1 MDSSAA
7 TALIFI
13 AAFAL
18 VLGIIIVI
26 NFANYH
32 TRRLKSEERLTAIA
46 KGLPV
51 PSDPEISLAELKE
64 KAARA
69 SAARARGVRTGG
81 LVLASI
87 GIGLGLLGVCL
98 HWILQQRDVLAVS
111 ASGLVPL
118 AIGIGLIVD
127 YSLRN
132 SAQKH
137 DGD

>member
-7 TALIFI
+7 TALVFI

-51 PSDPEISLAELKE
+51 PSDPEPNAAELME

-69 SAARARGVRTGG
+69 SAARARGLRTGG
-81 LVLASI
+81 LVLASV
-87 GIGLGLLGVCL
+87 GVGLGLLGVCL